1 MNWYIKVLNQY
12 GDFEGRARRT
22 EYWMFALFQLL
33 IGIVLTILSGAAPLL
48 GAILFLIF
56 ALGTL
61 IPSLAVTVRR
71 LHDSGSSG
79 LLILLNLIPYLGAIV
94 IAILCCKDS
103 MPGSNEY
110 GDNPKDNDY
119 ENQKPRSKNEIA
131 PKINFDKD
139 EQKEEKATYVYSDDI
154 SEKKEVSQSAVDHSL
169 NNKLEIKGNEGIDEL
184 MNMVSAE
191 TDQNSRLAIY
201 NSIKKILSV
210 ENPILFQIFDRKV
223 KDLL

>member
-1 MNWYIKVLNQY
+1 MNWYLKALKQY
-12 GDFEGRARRT
+12 GDFDGRARRT

-33 IGIVLTILSGAAPLL
+33 IGIVLIILSGAAPLL

-56 ALGTL
+56 AVGTL

-79 LLILLNLIPYLGAIV
+79 LLILLNLIPYIGAIV

-110 GDNPKDNDY
+110 GDNPKEGED
-119 ENQKPRSKNEIA
+119 ENQNLVS
-131 PKINFDKD
+131 
-139 EQKEEKATYVYSDDI
+139 QKEVPHVKSPGKNDSKEEQSSDSPI
-154 SEKKEVSQSAVDHSL
+154 TRSAIKEETSPSQVELSTND
-169 NNKLEIKGNEGIDEL
+169 KLIINGNESIDEL
-184 MNMVSAE
+184 MNMVSVE
-191 TDQNSRLAIY
+191 IDQNRRMAVY
-201 NSIKKILSV
+201 NHIKKILSDA
-210 ENPILFQIFDRKV
+210 NPILFQIFDRKV

>member
-119 ENQKPRSKNEIA
+119 ENQKPRSKNEIV